1 MAYGSTPESIRQRL
15 GSSIFDEALGV
26 LDMISKTP
34 EQRRYYNARLKW
46 ELDENTRRAAEEA
59 ARAACHAEGLA
70 EGEARGEAR
79 GEAKGVAIGKAQL
92 VRVLQEL
99 LGLQESEE
107 LELLKLTV
115 AELDAMIVTLRNQF
129 RK

>member
-1 MAYGSTPESIRQRL
+1 
-15 GSSIFDEALGV
+15 
-26 LDMISKTP
+26 MISKTP

-70 EGEARGEAR
+70 EGEAR